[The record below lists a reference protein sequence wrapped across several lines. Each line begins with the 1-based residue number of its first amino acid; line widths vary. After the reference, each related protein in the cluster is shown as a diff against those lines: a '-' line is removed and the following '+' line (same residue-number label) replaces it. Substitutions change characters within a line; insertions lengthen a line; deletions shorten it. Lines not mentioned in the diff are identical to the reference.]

1 MSCLRTSPVCLLS
14 LLLLSLVHFHL
25 AAPQP
30 LPPPLLRSEVP
41 PHLLDTAQTPLLT
54 SEFALRTANFST
66 VMQTFYRLPPPD
78 PPLEGE
84 YLAELLDAGTG
95 MNNMLATL
103 GFGNPVLP
111 GKFKK
116 KGRMALFDLIPFL

>member
-1 MSCLRTSPVCLLS
+1 MR
-14 LLLLSLVHFHL
+14 
-25 AAPQP
+25 
-30 LPPPLLRSEVP
+30 
-41 PHLLDTAQTPLLT
+41 
-54 SEFALRTANFST
+54 
-66 VMQTFYRLPPPD
+66 TFYRLPPPD

-111 GKFKK
+111 GAYK
-116 KGRMALFDLIPFL
+116 LSNLLVH

>member
-1 MSCLRTSPVCLLS
+1 MSRGHVSPACLLP
-14 LLLLSLVHFHL
+14 LLLLSLLHL

-30 LPPPLLRSEVP
+30 LSPPLLRSAVP
-41 PHLLDTAQTPLLT
+41 SLLLDTAQTPLLT

-111 GKFKK
+111 GAYK
-116 KGRMALFDLIPFL
+116 LSNLLVH

>member
-1 MSCLRTSPVCLLS
+1 MASQSP
-14 LLLLSLVHFHL
+14 L
-25 AAPQP
+25 AV
-30 LPPPLLRSEVP
+30 LRSEIP
-41 PHLLDTAQTPLLT
+41 PALRDTEETSLQT

-66 VMQTFYRLPPPD
+66 VMQTFFRLSPPD

-111 GKFKK
+111 GK
-116 KGRMALFDLIPFL
+116 

>member
-1 MSCLRTSPVCLLS
+1 
-14 LLLLSLVHFHL
+14 
-25 AAPQP
+25 
-30 LPPPLLRSEVP
+30 
-41 PHLLDTAQTPLLT
+41 
-54 SEFALRTANFST
+54 
-66 VMQTFYRLPPPD
+66 MQTFYRLPPPD

-111 GKFKK
+111 GKLKK
-116 KGRMALFDLIPFL
+116 KGRMALFDLIPFFQKGVCSASCHLINQ

>member
-1 MSCLRTSPVCLLS
+1 MSDGHVLAVFLLP
-14 LLLLSLVHFHL
+14 LLFLSFIPL

-30 LPPPLLRSEVP
+30 HPTLLRSEVP
-41 PHLLDTAQTPLLT
+41 PALRDTAQTPLQT

-66 VMQTFYRLPPPD
+66 VMQNFYSLSLPD

-111 GKFKK
+111 GK
-116 KGRMALFDLIPFL
+116 